1 MHDCAKDVIS
11 FHDEKVTLSQP
22 QRTEMRDRRNANRDR
37 LVTRLEAK
45 EKPTPQEFIKQGSYA
60 MLTMVQDPDNDYDID
75 DGIYFSK
82 DSLKDKNGNGMTPK
96 AVRQMVCEVLGDD
109 RFTKQPQKKS
119 NCVRI
124 FYQEGYHVDM
134 PIYRIVGTQYELAAG
149 EAWVVSRAA
158 DVEDWFNQVNQSKSP
173 DENNGRQL
181 RRIVRLLK
189 KFARSR
195 SAWKDPIATGFTI
208 TKLAE
213 ECYVPNKNRED
224 TALRDTMKAIQN
236 RLLFN
241 LEVHHPVTPGAKLT
255 KGPDDKSTAFLR
267 DKLADALKDLEILD
281 RHNCSHKEAL
291 SAWDK
296 VFNTDFFSSQY
307 VEEPQEEGASE
318 NASILAG
325 LVSTKL
331 NPHAVDK
338 RGGDRFA

>member
-1 MHDCAKDVIS
+1 MHDCANDMIS

-37 LVTRLEAK
+37 LMTRLKAE

-75 DGIYFSK
+75 DGAYFTK
-82 DSLKDKNGNGMTPK
+82 DNLKEKNGNAMTPEN
-96 AVRQMVCEVLGDD
+96 VRQMVCDVLRDD
-109 RFTKQPQKKS
+109 RFTKQPQPKA

-134 PIYRIVGTQYELAAG
+134 PVYRIVGTQYELAAG

-158 DVEDWFNQVNQSKSP
+158 DVEDWFYQVNQSKSP

-181 RRIVRLLK
+181 RRIVRFLK

-195 SAWKDPIATGFTI
+195 RAWKDPISTGFTI
-208 TKLAE
+208 TKLVE
-213 ECYVPNKNRED
+213 ECYVANKNRED
-224 TALRDTMKAIQN
+224 MALRDTMKAIRN

-241 LEVHHPVTPGAKLT
+241 LEVLHPVTPGAKLT
-255 KGPDDKSTAFLR
+255 KGSDDKSTAFFR
-267 DKLADALKDLEILD
+267 DKLAGALKDLEVLD
-281 RHNCSHKEAL
+281 QQNCTRKEAL

-296 VFNTDFFSSQY
+296 VFNTDFFSAQY
-307 VEEPQEEGASE
+307 VEEPQEEGANE

-325 LVSTKL
+325 LVSTKT
-331 NPHAVDK
+331 NPRPVDK